1 MKTLRKFLAVV
12 RLNIRLQL
20 MDPTSTLLLTVIP
33 LVLIPFMEPA
43 FKSMLLADGY
53 TNVTGAEQA
62 MPGMAVLF
70 SFLSVQTIIQSFFRE
85 YTWGMWPRLE
95 VSATSH
101 GVILTGK
108 ALVAFLI
115 QSVQVL
121 AVLALGALILGYR
134 PTGDTGALILVIL
147 SFAAVLAAL
156 GVTIALWAPTE
167 DVALSLSTIIG
178 MLAAGIGGSFCTVS
192 SFPEWAQAVSKFSP
206 AYWALDAVHAVSLDG
221 AGVSAVLPQIGML
234 GVFLAVLV
242 ALVVIQFATKKGLR
256 SH

>member
-62 MPGMAVLF
+62 MAVLF

-101 GVILTGK
+101 GVILAGK